1 MKSLDF
7 AAMENIQ
14 GGAIGGLPI
23 GALLAIVTGLL
34 NGVVALGVGAL
45 SSVEALLTS
54 LVSSL
59 DVAGGLGL

>member
-14 GGAIGGLPI
+14 GGALGGLPLGSI
-23 GALLAIVTGLL
+23 LAIVTGIL

-45 SSVEALLTS
+45 ASVEALLTA
-54 LVSSL
+54 LVGSL
-59 DVAGGLGL
+59 DIGGGL